1 MKPNIKTLRRA
12 KPEADFAR
20 SGVVSN
26 RGGASSTIPRLGSGL
41 FGLSRVVVR
50 DFPPFFPHLVSFWG
64 LYFGINA
71 HLAAN
76 PTPYHQFKGLEKVQ

>member
-1 MKPNIKTLRRA
+1 MAVKPNIKTLRRA

-41 FGLSRVVVR
+41 FGLFRVVVG
-50 DFPPFFPHLVSFWG
+50 DFPPFFPHFWFR
-64 LYFGINA
+64 FGAVKPNV
-71 HLAAN
+71 
-76 PTPYHQFKGLEKVQ
+76 FG

>member
-1 MKPNIKTLRRA
+1 MAVKPNIKTLRRA

-50 DFPPFFPHLVSFWG
+50 DFPPFFLIWFH
-64 LYFGINA
+64 FGAMKPNV
-71 HLAAN
+71 
-76 PTPYHQFKGLEKVQ
+76 FG